1 MPDLNTLTHEQL
13 NGLTSDELHAMAVG
27 SGTGGT
33 TPSASLDTLTLEQ
46 LGSLTL
52 DGLDTLAE
60 SGTSGGETPA
70 ATVDLTPV
78 LEALAALTTQ
88 LSQLS
93 AAVGTLSAA
102 TDGIAAAVAGIAPLA
117 TQLETLAAQTSV
129 LTDRTGMIMTQLTAM
144 ETKIDTLT
152 NQMNLVSTQ
161 TATIPTIAAEV
172 SNHTLQLTAI
182 RSQTDRLPDHP
193 AGVGAAMTLTVAYD
207 AAKTAASA
215 EDVRDID
222 QAVTALETQ
231 LTAIAE
237 RTDRLPDRPAAK
249 GDIPTVAAVQ
259 DGLAQSL
266 DLELIY
272 ALLGHWSLSGNTL
285 TATLADGSTVAYTLT
300 RDGSGN
306 ITAITEA

>member
-13 NGLTSDELHAMAVG
+13 NGLTSDALSTMAVG
-27 SGTGGT
+27 SGTGVT
-33 TPSASLDTLTLEQ
+33 TGSASLDTLTLEQ

-52 DGLDTLAE
+52 DELDTLAE
-60 SGTSGGETPA
+60 SGTSGGETPS

-88 LSQLS
+88 LSRLS
-93 AAVGTLSAA
+93 ATVGTLSAA
-102 TDGIAAAVAGIAPLA
+102 TDGIATAVAGIAPLA

-129 LTDRTGMIMTQLTAM
+129 LTDRTGLLLTQLTAM

-161 TATIPTIAAEV
+161 TASIPTIGTEV
-172 SNHTLQLTAI
+172 SGHTMQLTAI

-207 AAKTAASA
+207 SAKAAASA
-215 EDVRDID
+215 SDVGDVE
-222 QAVTALETQ
+222 QAVDALASQ
-231 LTAIAE
+231 LADIAE

-249 GDIPTVAAVQ
+249 GDIPTVAAMQ
-259 DGLAQSL
+259 DGLAQSF

-285 TATLADGSTVAYTLT
+285 TATLADGSTATYTLT

-306 ITAITEA
+306 ITAITET